1 MILNER
7 SSIIVAS
14 AWNYQVCH
22 HSSTWCSIPKKIA
35 RLGRA
40 RALSVSMLKVS
51 NWAVRTVQILLTRAS
66 HLLPD
71 CHACRDAELLQP
83 NVLPCP
89 ATDLASQWNA
99 LVSHRIAKWIGNNA
113 RAPPFPY
120 EC

>member
-7 SSIIVAS
+7 SNIIVAS
-14 AWNYQVCH
+14 ACNYQVRH
-22 HSSTWCSIPKKIA
+22 HSSAWCSIPKKIA

-51 NWAVRTVQILLTRAS
+51 NWAVRTVQIVLNRGS

-71 CHACRDAELLQP
+71 CHACRDTELLHL

-89 ATDLASQWNA
+89 ATD
-99 LVSHRIAKWIGNNA
+99 
-113 RAPPFPY
+113 
-120 EC
+120 